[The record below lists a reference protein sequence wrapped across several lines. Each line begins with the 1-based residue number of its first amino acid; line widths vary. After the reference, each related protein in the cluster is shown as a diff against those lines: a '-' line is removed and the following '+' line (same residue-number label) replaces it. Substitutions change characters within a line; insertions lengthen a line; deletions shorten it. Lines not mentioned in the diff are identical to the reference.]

1 MHKDFFE
8 FKLDDSLNGDIK
20 ELILY
25 APRSIHR
32 PLMGKIDSMVMNG
45 MMRFQ
50 GSEKSEKMENE
61 GSSSSE
67 NPFDAISAQ
76 ELVTMLKAVPSETYD
91 FFTIFCDTFK
101 ALILSPHIC
110 KIKHNNMALGNADFD
125 KMSYRDADRMMGE
138 YLKNFF
144 TFSAS
149 S

>member
-8 FKLDDSLNGDIK
+8 FKLDEPLNSDIK

-25 APRSIHR
+25 GPRSIHR
-32 PLMGKIDSMVMNG
+32 PLMGKIDSMLMNG

-50 GSEKSEKMENE
+50 GSEGVENE
-61 GSSSSE
+61 GMATSD
-67 NPFDAISAQ
+67 NPFDNISAQ

-101 ALILSPHIC
+101 ALVLSPNIC
-110 KIKHNNMALGNADFD
+110 KIKHSNSPLGNADFD
-125 KMSYRDADRMMGE
+125 KMSYRDADRLMGE